1 MAVRLPKRYLVTS
14 ALPYANGPLHIG
26 HLAGAYLSADVF
38 VRFLRLMKKDVL
50 FVCGSD
56 EHGAA
61 ITLRAAK
68 EGISPQEIVDKYH
81 GMFEDTFK
89 KMGISFDIYH
99 RTTSE
104 LHHETSQ
111 DFFRTLEKKGQFTRQ
126 ESMQYYDEKAQ
137 QFLADRYI
145 KGTCPN
151 CKYEG
156 AYGDQ
161 CENCGTSLSPT
172 DLINPKSTLTDETPV
187 LRPTTHWYLPLEK
200 HSEWLSKWL
209 DEGIYKG
216 KQMHDPKEWKNHVL
230 GQCKS
235 WIDGGLQPRAMTR
248 DLDWGVDVPQELEG
262 SLGKKLYVWLDAPI
276 GYISAT
282 KQLAADTGK
291 DWKKYWQDKDSAI
304 VHFIGKDNIVFHSI
318 IFPALLHAHGDYIMP
333 DNVPANAFLN
343 LEGQKISTS
352 RNWAVWVHEYLEDLP
367 GKEDVLRYVMIRN
380 MPEQRDSE
388 FTWRNFQEINDNELV
403 GNLANFVN
411 RVMVLTHK
419 FYNGK
424 VPKFE
429 EEQDFAGSH
438 GPLEDSFV
446 EAELMD
452 VFDMLFEMREKI
464 YLYDFRGA
472 LQQMM
477 NISTVGNQ
485 ILQFNEPWKIVE
497 TDPHKV
503 KAIMNCCIQ
512 IIAALSV
519 AVRPFMPFTSDRMR
533 TMLNLPPIEEKGELL
548 KVLDRLAEGE
558 YLVKPGHLIGQPEH
572 LFSRIPDEVIQAQIA
587 KLKENDVTAPAADS
601 KNGKAAPAAID
612 GSIQYEDFE
621 KVSIV
626 TGKILEAIK
635 VEKTDKLLKLLVDIG
650 TEQRTIVSGIAEHF
664 EPSSLVGKDV
674 LVVKNLAPRKLKGIE
689 SKGMLLTAEDAD
701 GKLGIVAPPAG
712 WPLGSKVK

>member
-572 LFSRIPDEVIQAQIA
+572 LFSRIPDEVIQAQIT

-664 EPSSLVGKDV
+664 EPSTLVGQDV
-674 LVVKNLAPRKLKGIE
+674 LVVQNLAPRKLRGIE

-701 GKLGIVAPPAG
+701 GKLGIVAPPVG